1 MRVQPILDDWQ
12 IPRIQRIESAERR
25 AYVEHA
31 IPGRAGNLYQD
42 LNHAPLRLAITGSLF
57 GDEKRDEFLEQVR
70 AKFSAGEP
78 VTFAADILTATE
90 VLYVIIEQLHFAE
103 SGTAPDQFEF
113 HIVLKES
120 PPPPPPP
127 DPLGGID
134 AGLLDQAGAFLDSVT
149 GALDALDAL
158 GSIPDIGDPTTP
170 LSGALAGVESAMGEL
185 ANVAGA
191 ITDLFGS

>member
-12 IPRIQRIESAERR
+12 IPRIQHIESAERR

-31 IPGRAGNLYQD
+31 IPGRVGNLYQD
-42 LNHAPLRLAITGSLF
+42 LNNVPLRLVLSGSLF
-57 GDEKRDEFLEQVR
+57 GDEKRDEFLEKLR
-70 AKFSAGEP
+70 AKFVAGEP

-90 VLYVIIEQLHFAE
+90 VLYVIIEELHFAE
-103 SGTAPDQFEF
+103 NGDAPDQFEF
-113 HIVLKES
+113 LIVLKES

-134 AGLLDQAGAFLDSVT
+134 AGLLDQAGDFLDSVT

-158 GSIPDIGDPTTP
+158 GNIPDIGDPTTP
-170 LSGALAGVESAMGEL
+170 LSGALSGVESAMGDL
-185 ANVAGA
+185 GGISGA
-191 ITDLFGS
+191 ITDLFG